1 MYRNEILFVE
11 KFIASLKKLNVSD
24 IPFGNTEFHNGVE
37 SMHKY
42 FDKHMYDFGEIA
54 DELSL
59 LFLKRPIEGIYD
71 EITDA
76 MLSLNGRL
84 VSFALA
90 NPYYEK
96 ASIKLVDN
104 DADYILEN
112 LSLDIENNHI
122 LNFAKAFC
130 DGAQIKLS

>member
-11 KFIASLKKLNVSD
+11 KFVASLKVLNVSD
-24 IPFGNTEFHNGVE
+24 IPFGDGEFQNGVE
-37 SMHKY
+37 KMHEY
-42 FDKHMYDFGEIA
+42 FNNHMYDLGELA

-84 VSFALA
+84 VSFALS
-90 NPYYEK
+90 NPYYER
-96 ASIKLVDN
+96 ASIKLGEKEAN
-104 DADYILEN
+104 TLLEDPC
-112 LSLDIENNHI
+112 LDIKEQHV

-130 DGAQIKLS
+130 EGANISLA